1 MIFYNGFNFWAKRDI
16 FDFNLLAGTME
27 GVKKF
32 LETDGVYGEAAPD
45 DPTGVKRKD
54 ELWFDS

>member
-1 MIFYNGFNFWAKRDI
+1 MNSFESF
-16 FDFNLLAGTME
+16 LGTME

-32 LETDGVYGEAAPD
+32 LDTDGVYGEAAPD

-54 ELWFDS
+54 EL